1 MKKILCILLSAVL
14 LLSLVACDSS
24 EYQDAVSAMAWGEYQ
39 TAHEIFLT
47 IPGYE
52 DADTLA
58 SECVYR
64 MAMEAF
70 HAEDYET
77 ASAYFLE
84 ISEYKDAEEKAR
96 ECSLTLGYQEAYALK
111 EEIVQAVNERDE
123 AKLCQM
129 ISKYLALEH
138 SYEEIVADMNDFV
151 IETIAA
157 LFVTPD
163 YDNFLFLDRLIA
175 MTQCH
180 EDLLTNVGNRLMEFN
195 AANEE
200 QRTIAFLTGTW
211 RRIDSTIASGMR
223 MEISFT
229 KENAYAMV
237 LEDFS
242 AAHDI
247 IANAKYDWHRGSLKW
262 NDIQIVDARHI
273 KMETLW
279 TACYYMLDVQ
289 YQYYTDGI
297 AYLDYDGMRIISQ
310 STGEDNPSWDEHASC
325 DVYIKETAIHSVP
338 DLSKN
343 DFEIKLKETS
353 EEFSS
358 KDVNLNKWFSA
369 SNRLF
374 YGNNNKNPLTTQR
387 GITIGSTWMDVVEQY
402 GYGRGNLYVESEDKI
417 YKHLRNCWMI
427 DEESGELV
435 CDILSDQVDEFM
447 EYRLEDT
454 KQIIRFYFEDGIVSW
469 ICFFTE
475 N

>member
-151 IETIAA
+151 METIAA

-211 RRIDSTIASGMR
+211 RRIDSTIVSGMR

-237 LEDFS
+237 LEDFFAKS
-242 AAHDI
+242 AT
-247 IANAKYDWHRGSLKW
+247 IANAKFDYKRGFLIW
-262 NDIQIVDARHI
+262 NDIEITSPEFIEMD
-273 KMETLW
+273 TL
-279 TACYYMLDVQ
+279 AIASYYILDVQ
-289 YQYYTDGI
+289 SHDYEYGI
-297 AYLDYDGMRIISQ
+297 GYLDYDGMRIISQ
-310 STGEDNPSWDEHASC
+310 RSEEENFDWENNSPSYIYVKESAIK
-325 DVYIKETAIHSVP
+325 DVPA
-338 DLSKN
+338 LSKN
-343 DFEIKLKETS
+343 DFEIELKETS

-374 YGNNNKNPLTTQR
+374 YGNNDNNPLTTQR
-387 GITIGSTWMDVVEQY
+387 GITIGSTWMEVVEHY